1 VTDSWTMTAPLAGT
15 VAAVAVSAGAV
26 VRSGTTLLIIESMK
40 MEYPIAAERDGRV
53 HTIAV
58 NVGDVVELGQLLVRF
73 DDVIGATTA
82 ASHHPEVTPTGPRL
96 RADELATR
104 RALLVDEARPDA
116 MARRASQ
123 GHRSARANIAA
134 LVDADSFHEYGAFA
148 YAAQSARRT
157 HDDLIRN
164 TPGDGFLGGL
174 ARVNGD
180 LFDDEHARCAVM
192 AYDYTVLAGTQGQR
206 GHIKM
211 DRLFGLAEQLRL
223 PVILDATG
231 GGGRPGD
238 TDGINVTGLDVTSFA
253 AFARLSGL
261 VPLIGLVAGPCFAGN
276 AALAGCCDVI
286 IATSD
291 STMGMGGPAM
301 IEGGG
306 LGVIAAA
313 DVGPTDVLSQ
323 CGVIDIVVADDDA
336 LIATAKQYLSYFQGP
351 LPQWSCGDQ
360 TALRE
365 VIPEQRT
372 RVYDMRT
379 LVPLLF
385 DDNTVMELRPNFG
398 VGIITALARIEGRA
412 VGVIANNPMHLGGAI
427 DADAADKSARFMQLC
442 DAFDLPIVSLCDTP
456 GFMVGPDIERRA
468 QIRHCARMFVVEASL
483 TVPLITIVVRKGYG
497 LGAQSMAGGSFRS
510 PLAIVA
516 WPTGEFGG
524 MGIEGAVRLG
534 LRKELAALE
543 EPERGE
549 KFDRAVASMYEKGRA
564 LNMAAHLEID
574 DVIDPAET
582 RDRIMA
588 VLRST
593 PPVPPRSGKKR
604 PFVDTW

>member
-1 VTDSWTMTAPLAGT
+1 MTAPLAGT
-15 VAAVAVSAGAV
+15 VAAVTVTAGAV

-58 NVGDVVELGQLLVRF
+58 NVGDVVELGQLLVQF
-73 DDVIGATTA
+73 DNVMSANTA
-82 ASHHPEVTPTGPRL
+82 ASLDAEIPAAGPQL
-96 RADELATR
+96 RADELTAR
-104 RALLVDEARPDA
+104 RALLADEARPDA
-116 MARRASQ
+116 MARRAAQ

-134 LVDADSFHEYGAFA
+134 LVDPDSFHEYGAFA

-174 ARVNGD
+174 ARVNGH
-180 LFDDEHARCAVM
+180 LFNDEHARCAVM

-306 LGVIAAA
+306 LGVITAA
-313 DVGPTDVLSQ
+313 DVGPADVLSE
-323 CGVIDIVVADDDA
+323 CGVIDIVVADDDE
-336 LIATAKQYLSYFQGP
+336 LIATAKKYLAYFQGP
-351 LPQWSCGDQ
+351 LVHWSCGDQ
-360 TALRE
+360 ARLRE

-372 RVYDMRT
+372 RVYDIRT
-379 LVPLLF
+379 VLALLF
-385 DDNTVMELRPNFG
+385 DDESVLELRPNFG
-398 VGIITALARIEGRA
+398 VGIITALARIEGRS

-427 DADAADKSARFMQLC
+427 DADAADKSARFMALC

-483 TVPLITIVVRKGYG
+483 TVPLVTVVVRKGYG

-510 PLAIVA
+510 PQAIVA

-543 EPERGE
+543 EPERTE
-549 KFDRAVASMYEKGRA
+549 RFDRAVASMYEKGRA

-574 DVIDPAET
+574 DVIDPADT
-582 RDRIMA
+582 RARIMA
-588 VLRST
+588 VLRSWPAPNART
-593 PPVPPRSGKKR
+593 GKKR